1 MVGRALIGTNATF
14 NGNITLN
21 GAVTRNIN
29 FYNDTNSILNAQ
41 IQYDQISSNTGQLF
55 FGTNNAGTF
64 ATRLTIAST
73 GAATFSSSVTVN
85 SNVDI
90 VNYTTGSSLFVGGA
104 ATNGVSNGIMLLQSG
119 RIPQSGSDT
128 TGTNG
133 LLFQHTISNATN
145 VNGGYIYNGR
155 ETVFGSAG
163 SVNTFISFATT
174 LANTNNEQMRIT
186 SSGTIG
192 IGNNN
197 PKTFAG
203 TTLGALQVG
212 TSWVGTFA
220 ASSSFGTILG
230 NNVYFN
236 TDWKR
241 TLAQPVSFIQFNED
255 NFYFANAVTGSA
267 DSTFT
272 PITRMAITSSG
283 NVGIGTASPGSLLD
297 ISGSDSTSLDALR
310 LRNTNSTS
318 GGLTNLSFYNYVS
331 AFGGTT
337 GRAAEICS
345 LATNFSNTGSASLL
359 FKTTDNIT
367 NVVPTERMRI
377 TSSGNVLIGTTTDNG
392 AKFQVSGT
400 ATVTGQM
407 QQEINQLR
415 SSNGTQAVSSTGDI
429 FRFLNI
435 AGGVNNG
442 YYSAIFHIYVY
453 DNNTGANSYSATY
466 AVQTTS
472 NGQTDFAFTV
482 LASVVRGS
490 NPVSSINLVSDGGGG
505 AAKIRMTTT
514 ATPTA
519 GATYYCSAIG
529 IF

>member
-1 MVGRALIGTNATF
+1 
-14 NGNITLN
+14 
-21 GAVTRNIN
+21 
-29 FYNDTNSILNAQ
+29 
-41 IQYDQISSNTGQLF
+41 
-55 FGTNNAGTF
+55 
-64 ATRLTIAST
+64 
-73 GAATFSSSVTVN
+73 
-85 SNVDI
+85 VDI

-104 ATNGVSNGIMLLQSG
+104 ATNGVSNGIILLQSG

-155 ETVFGSAG
+155 ETVFSSA
-163 SVNTFISFATT
+163 SAVNTFISFATT

-186 SSGTIG
+186 SSGNVGIGTPITIGLLTLGKAGGGQYISGRDNTTGYEIGYLQFNSGNITINSQGGASGNDNFIRLVTAGTEKMRITTSGTIG
-192 IGNNN
+192 IGNDN

-220 ASSSFGTILG
+220 ASSTFGTILG

-255 NFYFANAVTGSA
+255 NFYFSNAATGSA

-272 PITRMAITSSG
+272 PIARMAITSGG
-283 NVGIGTASPGSLLD
+283 NVGIGTTNPQRKFVIADASGNGLEISNNSGYSTLL
-297 ISGSDSTSLDALR
+297 A
-310 LRNTNSTS
+310 
-318 GGLTNLSFYNYVS
+318 YN
-331 AFGGTT
+331 
-337 GRAAEICS
+337 
-345 LATNFSNTGSASLL
+345 
-359 FKTTDNIT
+359 
-367 NVVPTERMRI
+367 RI
-377 TSSGNVLIGTTTDNG
+377 TSAYQNIVLTEGTGKVLIGTTVDNG
-392 AKFQVSGT
+392 AKLQVSGT
-400 ATVTGQM
+400 ATFTGQM
-407 QQEINQLR
+407 QQGFNQLR
-415 SSNGTQAVSSTGDI
+415 SSTGTQGVSTTGDI
-429 FRFLNI
+429 FRFLSVT
-435 AGGVNNG
+435 GTVNNG

-453 DNNTGANSYSATY
+453 DNNTGANSFSATY

-472 NGQTDFAFTV
+472 NGQTDSAFTQ
-482 LASVVRGS
+482 LASVVRGT
-490 NPVSSINLVSDGGGG
+490 NPVSSLNLISDGGGG
-505 AAKIRMTTT
+505 AAKISMTTT

-519 GATYYCSAIG
+519 GVTYHCSAIG